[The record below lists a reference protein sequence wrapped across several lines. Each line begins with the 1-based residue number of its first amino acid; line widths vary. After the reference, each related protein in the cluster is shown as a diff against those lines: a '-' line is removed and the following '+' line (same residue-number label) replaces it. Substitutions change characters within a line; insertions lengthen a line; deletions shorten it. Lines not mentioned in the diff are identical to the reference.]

1 MSSSRKHAATAL
13 TGLLLG
19 ATLLSGCASSA
30 APEAATSELQPQ
42 SGGELVHSVAAI
54 ADGWQQQQSNNWY
67 KSQVWAQ
74 LVDTLVYVDD
84 AGTVYPWLA
93 ESWEVSDDGLTYT
106 LTIRDGVT
114 FSDGTP
120 LTAEVVARNL
130 NVLGL
135 GEPDK
140 GITRSALIPVEFA
153 GAEATDDLTV
163 AVTLSGPNGGFIPSL
178 GFFATGIIGEATLD
192 LPLEEQS
199 ALENLVGSGPF
210 VFESE
215 KPGQQITIVRRDDY
229 DWPSSVFEHTGP
241 AYLDRIVFAAIPE
254 DSARLGSLESGQIDS
269 LHYVQPSEETRLIDE
284 GWNLVYADY
293 LGTPINIVLRPEA
306 EIVDDVRVRQA
317 LQVGIDREELVSTV
331 YNENWHAATST
342 VQKAAPGWVDLSD
355 ELAYD
360 PEAAEEL
367 LDAAGWSQKNAEG
380 IRVRDGQTLTLPGYT
395 SPNLNT
401 SPSILELVAQQL
413 RDIGI
418 DLQLSTTDATT
429 YVEIFNSAAT
439 PAITTANTFLDIATL
454 KQYWGTSA
462 VNQFKLTTDVLDPFL
477 LDVAE
482 TTAGTPERDAA
493 ARTLQEETV
502 REAYTIPLV
511 DNYQV
516 FVTSPEVHGL
526 TTNAVGRPYFYE
538 VWKE

>member
-30 APEAATSELQPQ
+30 APEAASSELQPQ

-114 FSDGTP
+114 FSDGTQ
-120 LTAEVVARNL
+120 LTAAVVARNL

-140 GITRSALIPVEFA
+140 GIARSALIPVEFA
-153 GAEATDDLTV
+153 GAEASDDLTV
-163 AVTLSGPNGGFIPSL
+163 AITLSSPNGGFIPSL

-199 ALENLVGSGPF
+199 KLANLVGSGPF

-215 KPGQQITIVRRDDY
+215 KPGQQITLIRRDDY

-241 AYLDRIVFAAIPE
+241 AYLDKIVFAAIPE

-331 YNENWHAATST
+331 YNENWNAASST

-360 PEAAEEL
+360 PEAAEDL
-367 LDAAGWSQKNAEG
+367 LDAAGWSEKNAEG

-413 RDIGI
+413 REIGI

-454 KQYWGTSA
+454 KQYWGTTA

-477 LDVAE
+477 LEVAE

-502 REAYTIPLV
+502 REAYTIPLI
-511 DNYQV
+511 DN
-516 FVTSPEVHGL
+516 
-526 TTNAVGRPYFYE
+526 
-538 VWKE
+538 

>member
-1 MSSSRKHAATAL
+1 MSSSRTHAATAL

-30 APEAATSELQPQ
+30 APEAATSQLQPQ

-93 ESWEVSDDGLTYT
+93 ESWEVSEDALTYT

-140 GITRSALIPVEFA
+140 GIARSALIPVEFA

-163 AVTLSGPNGGFIPSL
+163 DVTLSSPNGGFIPSL

-199 ALENLVGSGPF
+199 SLENLVGSGPF

-229 DWPSSVFEHTGP
+229 DWASSVFEHTGP
-241 AYLDRIVFAAIPE
+241 AYLDKIVFAAIPE

-331 YNENWHAATST
+331 YNENWNAATST
-342 VQKAAPGWVDLSD
+342 VQKAAPGWVDLSE

-367 LDAAGWSQKNAEG
+367 LDAAGWSKKNAEG

-454 KQYWGTSA
+454 KQYWGTTA

-526 TTNAVGRPYFYE
+526 ATNAVGRPYFYE